1 MASGDDRQFWRVVGG
16 EKTGGIIVRS
26 DSTYSSEVL
35 AQRLSTGA
43 VINGLELDESLTR
56 LRYELVAGDGP
67 SEGWVT
73 LRIKDK
79 ELLVPCDDDE
89 VEDIP
94 YSPSTRKQAE
104 TVPVARPAKQA
115 ESIPAA
121 APAKQAESVP
131 VARPARSPAT
141 EPQGGKKMFL
151 WKNPNRDRNRPSTVI
166 APEPTPSPAPKPTPS
181 VPAEKPSAYPEYP
194 KLDKSHAIERI
205 GRPKPTPPPVV
216 ETPQVVKHSE
226 LPTAS
231 LMLPGNQTIEDVVDS
246 MYQLRPGKVAAWQLA
261 KTEQKKGDHKGVPL
275 PLCVL
280 PCNAPNSAIP
290 PGKRLVNIDFVSC
303 SS

>member
-1 MASGDDRQFWRVVGG
+1 MASGDDRQFWKVVGG

-35 AQRLSTGA
+35 GQRLSTGA

-73 LRIKDK
+73 LKVKDK

-89 VEDIP
+89 VEDLP
-94 YSPSTRKQAE
+94 YEPRRKQAE
-104 TVPVARPAKQA
+104 TVPVARPVKQ
-115 ESIPAA
+115 E
-121 APAKQAESVP
+121 ETVP
-131 VARPARSPAT
+131 VARPARTPPAT
-141 EPQGGKKMFL
+141 PQGGKKMFA
-151 WKNPNRDRNRPSTVI
+151 WKNPNRDRNKPSTVT

-194 KLDKSHAIERI
+194 KLDKSNAIEKI
-205 GRPKPTPPPVV
+205 GRPKPSPPLL
-216 ETPQVVKHSE
+216 EPQLVKHSE

-231 LMLPGNQTIEDVVDS
+231 LMLPGNQTIEDVVDT
-246 MYQLRPGKVAAWQLA
+246 MYQLRPSKPMAWHVA
-261 KTEQKKGDHKGVPL
+261 KTEQKKGAHQGVPL
-275 PLCVL
+275 PRCVL
-280 PCNAPNSAIP
+280 PCNAPDSAVP